1 MANEMTYEYETVEA
15 GAVVDTET
23 GTYTDNSPNNT
34 LMEIANKHSV
44 DYTIL
49 MALNPHLLST
59 GIVRGRTVFFTN
71 YNAQGELRTYTVP
84 YVHEQTLV
92 SITNTTTFQNTY
104 GYHSPDSIIN
114 LTDKKG
120 VKVNYT
126 NFAEN
131 ICFAAGQKVLRK
143 VGSMTDSVDS
153 FVTETY
159 TSESTSVD
167 NTLIKIAGLKNIELD
182 TLMKLNPNIGQHD
195 VLKKGTIVLLSVKS
209 KSDGSTVTITEFGVQ
224 PDTTRTLFVTWEW
237 DTKNNKTASYEVK
250 WEWQSSDGRWTT
262 GSNSTVTA
270 ETVEEGLD
278 TKEATYTVD
287 EKAIAARVTI
297 RPVASGGIFT
307 TTKYAWSTAK
317 VHNFNYDL
325 SMLVPKIDKVEID
338 KYTLTA
344 SAIIDTSTL
353 KKETDPNG
361 NVTLLEKVQVIFEI
375 TQDHSVVY
383 NVSGLLDLINIDG
396 TISYSCPVV
405 GGHAYSVR
413 ARTLRNDSL
422 YSSWTGYSGPYNSA
436 PVVPNN
442 FTVEVVSETQ
452 IKMKWQKVNSAE
464 VYNVEY
470 VKKDDVKYTNYTEE
484 QYFTT
489 SDVQRKSID
498 PEKDITELG
507 DDYVS
512 FDIPDL
518 ESGKEYYIRMNA
530 ANTDAISDWTSI
542 LTFILGKASIE
553 PTTWSSTTTAVI
565 GEPLKLYWIHNSE
578 DGSIESSAKL
588 RMIINDDENNPVEKT
603 IVKSTDPDERYD
615 TSSFEID
622 TNEYPEGSKISWQV
636 KTAGVLTDDNGAVYG
651 PYSASRVVNVYA
663 PPTVQLN
670 VTKTSGE
677 VIDDASYPLTAY
689 PFHIVLKAGNAVNQK
704 PIGYYV
710 NITTVDSYESTN
722 SVGNTVWVS
731 AGTKVYSKYID
742 SNLST
747 YDLEVLASDVSLE
760 NNHTYIVSAVVAMS
774 SGLTS
779 EVSMCRIKTAWNVV
793 EALPF
798 AEIKIDKE
806 TVTAQIMPYSNGTGD
821 IVLSVY
827 RREYDGSFTKI
838 EPDVINGNYT
848 VITDP
853 HPSLDYA
860 RYRVVAKNRTT
871 GASSHNDIPA
881 IRVNEK
887 AVIIQWDETYQ
898 PFDVSEDME
907 YSEPTY
913 AGSMLKLPYNIDV
926 NNSYS
931 QDISHVRYIG
941 RKRPVSYYGT
951 QLGETA
957 IWNVE
962 IPKNDKDTLYAIRRL
977 AVWMGDV
984 YVREPSGSGYW
995 ASISISF
1002 SQTHCNL
1009 TIPITINIT
1018 PVEGGA

>member
-1 MANEMTYEYETVEA
+1 MANEMTYDDETVEA
-15 GAVVDTET
+15 GAVVDDET
-23 GTYTDNSPNNT
+23 GKHIDNSPNNT
-34 LMEIANKHSV
+34 IVEIANKHNM

-49 MALNPHLLST
+49 MALNPYLLST
-59 GIVRGRTVFFTN
+59 GVVRDNTVFYTN
-71 YNAQGELRTYTVP
+71 YNSKGELRKYTVP
-84 YVHEQTLV
+84 DVYEQTLV
-92 SITNTTTFQNTY
+92 SITNSTTFANIY

-114 LTDKKG
+114 LTNPKG
-120 VKVNYT
+120 GRVNYP
-126 NFAEN
+126 NFSEN
-131 ICFAAGQKVLRK
+131 ICFAAGQKVLVK
-143 VGSMTDSVDS
+143 VGSMTDSADS

-159 TSESTSVD
+159 TSEGLAND
-167 NTLIKIAGLKNIELD
+167 NTLARIAALRKLD
-182 TLMKLNPNIGQHD
+182 LQTLMKLNPSIGQEE
-195 VLKKGTIVLLSVKS
+195 KMQKGTIVLLSVKS
-209 KSDGSTVTITEFGVQ
+209 KSNGSTVTITEFGLQ
-224 PDTTRTLFVTWEW
+224 PDTTRSLFVAWEW

-250 WEWQSSDGRWTT
+250 WEWQSSDGRW
-262 GSNSTVTA
+262 GNSSISTVTS

-297 RPVASGGIFT
+297 RPVASSGIYT

-325 SMLVPKIDKVEID
+325 AMVVPKIDKVEID

-344 SAIIDTSTL
+344 SATVDTSTL
-353 KKETDPNG
+353 KKETDANG

-375 TQDHSVVY
+375 TQDHSLVY
-383 NVSGLLDLINIDG
+383 NVSGLLDLTNVDG
-396 TISYSCPVV
+396 TISYSCSLA
-405 GGHAYSVR
+405 GGHVYSVR
-413 ARTLRNDSL
+413 ARTLRNDTL

-436 PVVPNN
+436 PVVPTN

-464 VYNVEY
+464 TYNVEY
-470 VKKDDVKYTNYTEE
+470 VKKDDIKYTNYTEE

-498 PEKDITELG
+498 SEKDITDLG
-507 DDYVS
+507 DGYVS

-518 ESGKEYYIRMNA
+518 ASGEEYYIRMNA
-530 ANTDAISDWTSI
+530 ANSDAISEWTSI
-542 LTFILGKASIE
+542 QSFILGTESIE

-565 GEPLKLYWIHNSE
+565 GEPLKLYWVHNSE
-578 DGSIESSAKL
+578 DGSIETSAIL

-603 IVKSTDPDERYD
+603 ITKSTDPDERYD
-615 TSSFEID
+615 TSFFEID
-622 TNEYPEGSKISWQV
+622 TNDYPEGSKIEWQV
-636 KTAGVLTDDNGAVYG
+636 KTAGVLTDNYQPVYG

-670 VTKTSGE
+670 VTKTTGE
-677 VIDDASYPLTAY
+677 VIDDASYPLAVY
-689 PFHIVLKAGNAVNQK
+689 PFLITLTAGNAVNQQ

-710 NITTVDSYESTN
+710 NITAINSYESTN

-731 AGTKVYSKYID
+731 AGTKVYSKYINT
-742 SNLST
+742 NLST
-747 YDLEVLASDVSLE
+747 YELSIAASDISLE
-760 NNHTYIVSAVVAMS
+760 NNCTYEVSAVVSMS

-779 EVSMCRIKTAWNVV
+779 EVSMCRIKTAWNVT

-806 TVTAQIMPYSNGTGD
+806 TVTAQIMPYSNGSGD
-821 IVLSVY
+821 ILLSVY
-827 RREYDGSFTKI
+827 RREYDGSLTKI
-838 EPDVINGNYT
+838 EPDVVNGNYT

-860 RYRVVAKNRTT
+860 RYRVVAKNLTT

-887 AVIIQWDETYQ
+887 AIIIQWDEAYQ
-898 PFDVSEDME
+898 PFDVSEDMM

-926 NNSYS
+926 NNSYN

-957 IWNVE
+957 TWNVE
-962 IPKNDKDTLYAIRRL
+962 IPKYDKDTLYAIRRL
-977 AVWMGDV
+977 ATWMGNV

-995 ASISISF
+995 ASITISF
-1002 SQTHCNL
+1002 SQTHRNL
-1009 TIPITINIT
+1009 TIPVTINVT